1 QFLTGYLLEQ
11 SLSLDNVFVIALIFA
26 YFRIP
31 LQYQHRVLF
40 WGILGALLMRG
51 AMIGLGSALIAR
63 FDWVIYVFGG
73 ILIVTAA
80 RMLMAGDEEP
90 EPEKNW
96 LIRLAK
102 RFFPVTPELH
112 GEHFFVETGGARA
125 ATPLFLVLLMVEST
139 DALFAA
145 ESRP

>member
-51 AMIGLGSALIAR
+51 AMIGLGAALFAPCA
-63 FDWVIYVFGG
+63 WVVYVSGG
-73 ILIVTAA
+73 ILIAPAA
-80 RMLMAGDEEP
+80 RMLMTGDEEP

-96 LIRLAK
+96 LIRI
-102 RFFPVTPELH
+102 
-112 GEHFFVETGGARA
+112 
-125 ATPLFLVLLMVEST
+125 
-139 DALFAA
+139 
-145 ESRP
+145 